1 MKMIKKILSATFMLA
16 VSAAVT
22 AQTNTDLSSDL
33 NAKINKTGRKYDST
47 KVWNKGGSISLTL
60 GNTALSNWAGGGSNS
75 FSFNGTVNLY
85 ADYKKNKDNWDN
97 NLNVQYGYLKT
108 QNVIGQSSANLFDF
122 LSLYGHSL
130 TSKLDASALFRLRTQ
145 PFDGYTYTTDPDGV
159 VTGAFSSTFFAPAYV
174 TLAPGITWKPVKK
187 LNIFFSPV
195 AARLLVVANKRLSD
209 AGMYGV
215 DTGKTCKFEFG
226 ALLNAG
232 YATNITKT
240 ITYAGNLELYS
251 DYLHNPQNIYIFW
264 TNTFAAKI
272 TKLIS
277 VTWNFNLAY
286 DDLYRPTPGKG
297 PKLQTQSILGVGFLY
312 NW

>member
-1 MKMIKKILSATFMLA
+1 MIRKFFSAALLLFIA
-16 VSAAVT
+16 VSAI
-22 AQTNTDLSSDL
+22 AQTNNTGLTSDM
-33 NAKINKTGRKYDST
+33 NATINKTGRKYDSA
-47 KVWNKGGSISLTL
+47 KVWNKGGAISLTL

-85 ADYKKNKDNWDN
+85 ADYKKGKDNWDN

-108 QNVIGQSSANLFDF
+108 KNVIGQSSANLLDL

-130 TSKLDASALFRLRTQ
+130 TKKLDVSGLFRLRTQ
-145 PFDGYTYTTDPDGV
+145 PFDGYAYATDANGV
-159 VTGAFSSTFFAPAYV
+159 VTGTFNSTFFAPAYI
-174 TLAPGITWKPVKK
+174 TLAPGITWKPVKN
-187 LNIFFSPV
+187 LNIFFSPI
-195 AARLLVVANKRLSD
+195 AARELIVANKEL
-209 AGMYGV
+209 ANQGMYGV
-215 DTGKTCKFEFG
+215 DTGKEAKFELG
-226 ALLNAG
+226 AMLNVG

-251 DYLHNPQNIYIFW
+251 NYLQNPQNIYIFW
-264 TNTFAAKI
+264 TNSFAAKI
-272 TKLIS
+272 TKFIS

-297 PKLQTQSILGVGFLY
+297 ARTQLQSILGVGFMY